1 MSFSFNTLLNFK
13 GPQLIIS
20 CYGLDTFGND
30 VVRGYGVCHL
40 PVSAGQHFKTIPMFV
55 PESTSLLQKMTAW
68 LTGRRPEYV
77 DPRVLAQ
84 GEGRE
89 GKSCVNIFPQFV

>member
-1 MSFSFNTLLNFK
+1 
-13 GPQLIIS
+13 
-20 CYGLDTFGND
+20 
-30 VVRGYGVCHL
+30 
-40 PVSAGQHFKTIPMFV
+40 MFV

-89 GKSCVNIFPQFV
+89 GDASCAFDVH

>member
-1 MSFSFNTLLNFK
+1 
-13 GPQLIIS
+13 
-20 CYGLDTFGND
+20 
-30 VVRGYGVCHL
+30 
-40 PVSAGQHFKTIPMFV
+40 MFV

-89 GKSCVNIFPQFV
+89 GDSLDP